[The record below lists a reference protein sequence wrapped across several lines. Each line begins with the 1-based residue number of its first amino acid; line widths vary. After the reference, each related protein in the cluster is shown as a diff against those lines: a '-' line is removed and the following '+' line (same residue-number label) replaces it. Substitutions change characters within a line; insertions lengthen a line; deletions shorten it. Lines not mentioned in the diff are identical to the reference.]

1 MEAINDKMHSSLGPS
16 IAHRWLSCPA
26 SVKLEAQFPD
36 RAGESAAE
44 GTLAHALCELKLK
57 HYFFT
62 KELTKRK
69 YTAEVK
75 KLKQDPLW
83 NDEMEGYTDVYLD
96 YIRELA
102 LSMPAAPY
110 VAIEKHLDMSKYIPG
125 CFGTG
130 DCILIQGETLH
141 VIDFKYG
148 KSPNGRVQAEENPQM
163 LLYALG
169 AYSAYSL
176 LYRIKKVVLHIVQ
189 PRLPDGITSWETSVD
204 YLMEFAGTAAEQA
217 EIAMSDNPYF
227 SPSEKACRYCKA
239 GAVCKVRAEENAK
252 LQREIKKDP
261 ELLSPSEI
269 GAYLEIGEDIH
280 QWLETLKAYALTQCL
295 NGREI
300 PGWKAVEGR
309 GSRDWTD
316 ADEAF
321 RKLTEGGIKEEMLY
335 ERKPLTLAQTEKTV
349 GKKIFDELVG
359 DLVTKK
365 PGKPALVPE
374 SDKRPAITNKPSA
387 AEVFGN

>member
-1 MEAINDKMHSSLGPS
+1 MEAINDKIHSSIGPS
-16 IAHRWLSCPA
+16 AAHRWLSCPA

-62 KELTKRK
+62 RELTKRK

-83 NDEMEGYTDVYLD
+83 SDEMEGYTDVYLE
-96 YIRELA
+96 YIRGLA

-110 VAIEKHLDMSKYIPG
+110 VAVEKHLDMSKYIPG

-148 KSPNGRVQAEENPQM
+148 KSPKGRVQVEDNPQM

-169 AYSAYSL
+169 AYTAYSL

-189 PRLPDGITSWETSVD
+189 PRLADGVTSWETD
-204 YLMEFAGTAAEQA
+204 IGYLMEFARMAAEQA
-217 EIAMSDNPYF
+217 EIAMSDKAYF
-227 SPSEKACRYCKA
+227 SPSEKTCRYCKA
-239 GAVCKVRAEENAK
+239 GAVCKARAEKNAMM
-252 LQREIKKDP
+252 QRETKKEP
-261 ELLSPSEI
+261 ELLSLSEI
-269 GAYLEIGEDIH
+269 GDYLAIGEDIH
-280 QWLETLKAYALTQCL
+280 QWLETLKTYALIQCL

-300 PGWKAVEGR
+300 PGWKVVEGR
-309 GSRDWTD
+309 GSRDWID

-321 RKLTEGGIKEEMLY
+321 RKLTEGGIEEEMLY

-349 GKKIFDELVG
+349 GKKIFEELVG

-374 SDKRPAITNKPSA
+374 SDKRPAITNKLNA
-387 AEVFGN
+387 TEAFGN